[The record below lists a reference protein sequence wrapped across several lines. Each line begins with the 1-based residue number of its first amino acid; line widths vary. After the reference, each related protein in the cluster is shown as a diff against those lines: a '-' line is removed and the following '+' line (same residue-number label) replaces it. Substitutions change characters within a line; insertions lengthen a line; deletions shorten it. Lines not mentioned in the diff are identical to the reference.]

1 VVAADI
7 DPFSIA
13 VIPMNAAGNGVTI
26 EVRAG
31 NALGDPV
38 EDFDVLLAGDVF
50 YERVLGRESLAWF
63 RRLAARGLRVLA
75 GDPGRIYSPQDGT
88 RDLADYQVP
97 STTEIEDRP
106 LLRTWV
112 LEMLP

>member
-1 VVAADI
+1 MLFGTIFRWRGLSVPATI
-7 DPFSIA
+7 FTRFTTPF
-13 VIPMNAAGNGVTI
+13 
-26 EVRAG
+26 R
-31 NALGDPV
+31 
-38 EDFDVLLAGDVF
+38 
-50 YERVLGRESLAWF
+50 RWF